1 MDKYL
6 LSQILVI
13 LATIV
18 IAFSYITKSRKKI
31 LIIMIIYNLF
41 YGIHYL
47 LLNAF
52 TGFFMT
58 LVCIGRNVF
67 FFYNNK
73 KEKENG
79 IMFLIVLFS
88 IIIGLGIYSYQDF
101 FSLISIS
108 ASLLSTYSVW
118 QKDVKKYRYIA
129 VIVSIE
135 FIIYGIHIN
144 SIFSIVTEV
153 FLLFVE
159 LIGIFIHRKKK

>member
-1 MDKYL
+1 MDKYF
-6 LSQILVI
+6 LSQLFVI
-13 LATIV
+13 LATLV
-18 IAFSYITKSRKKI
+18 IAVTYVSKSRKKI
-31 LIIMIIYNLF
+31 LILIIFYNLL

-67 FFYNNK
+67 FLYNNK

-79 IMFLIVLFS
+79 IMFLVVLYL

-108 ASLLSTYSVW
+108 ASLLSAYSVW
-118 QKDVKKYRYIA
+118 QKDIKKYRIIA

-135 FIIYGIHIN
+135 FVIYGIHIH
-144 SIFSIVTEV
+144 SLFAVITEI

-159 LIGIFIHRKKK
+159 LVGVYLNKKKE